1 MDSDDFDTNEFS
13 EVTTKEIL
21 ITYAK
26 KIYLELTGKQI
37 DFDME
42 IDDNGHLKIYN
53 SIEQDGKL
61 MINIVNTIKLR
72 AKHLS
77 EKEFDLE
84 ESQGSGSQ
92 FNRAARSYLTH

>member
-1 MDSDDFDTNEFS
+1 MNADDFDTDEFS
-13 EVTTKEIL
+13 GLSTKEIL

-26 KIYLELTGKQI
+26 KIYIEVTGKQI

-42 IDDNGHLKIYN
+42 IDEDGHLKIYN
-53 SIEQDGKL
+53 AIEKDGKL
-61 MINIVNTIKLR
+61 MVNIVNTIKLR
-72 AKHLS
+72 AKNLS

-84 ESQGSGSQ
+84 ESQGIGSQ